1 MKFSDTEYGDLTG
14 QDITINAIN
23 VEETGIDDLTGS
35 PEIVRGRFFCYKNNL
50 TSLKN
55 SPREIYGNAFFRSNK
70 LTSLKGDLETVVGSL
85 NISNNPLKTFKGNL
99 KKVTGSLMA
108 KGLLEFRSKE
118 EIEDAIIEANIIVGG
133 DIQTDFGSFRQ
144 DPKKIQDF
152 RIKRQRI
159 GILNKF
165 L

>member
-1 MKFSDTEYGDLTG
+1 MKFSDTEYGDLSG
-14 QDITINAIN
+14 QDITIKAIN

-35 PEIVRGRFFCYKNNL
+35 PKIVRGRFFCYRNNL

-55 SPREIYGNAFFRSNK
+55 SPREIYGNAFFGSNK
-70 LTSLKGDLETVVGSL
+70 LTSLKGNLETVVGSL
-85 NISNNPLKTFKGNL
+85 QIANNPLKTFKGNL

-108 KGLLEFRSKE
+108 KGLLEFRNKKE
-118 EIEDAIIEANIIVGG
+118 IDNAIIEATIIVGG
-133 DIQTDFGSFRQ
+133 DIITDFGSFRQ

-152 RIKRQRI
+152 RIKHRI